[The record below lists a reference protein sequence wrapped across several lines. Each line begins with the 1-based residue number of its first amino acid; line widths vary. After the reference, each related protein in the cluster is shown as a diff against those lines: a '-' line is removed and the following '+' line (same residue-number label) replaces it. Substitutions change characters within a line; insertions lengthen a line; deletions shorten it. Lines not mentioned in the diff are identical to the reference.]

1 MDSAAYSHSQ
11 ARASALN
18 SLLSMSHHRETV
30 TAVGAPQAAGPYSHA
45 VKSGGLIFLSGQ
57 TPVDPDTGS
66 LVEGDIGAQTRRCL
80 DNLAIV
86 AAAAG
91 ASLADAVRCGIYVT
105 DISTFKSVNEAY
117 ATYFESDPPARSTI
131 AVAALPLGAEVEID
145 AILAV
150 PD

>member
-1 MDSAAYSHSQ
+1 
-11 ARASALN
+11 
-18 SLLSMSHHRETV
+18 MSHHRQTIM
-30 TAVGAPQAAGPYSHA
+30 AVGAPKAAGPYSHA
-45 VKSGGLIFLSGQ
+45 VKSAGLIFLSGQ
-57 TPVDPDTGS
+57 TPVDPDVGT
-66 LVEGDIGAQTRRCL
+66 LVAGDIGAQTRRCL

-105 DISTFKSVNEAY
+105 DISTFASVNEAY
-117 ATYFESDPPARSTI
+117 GTYFTDAPPARSTVG
-131 AVAALPLGAEVEID
+131 VAALPLGAEVEID

>member
-1 MDSAAYSHSQ
+1 
-11 ARASALN
+11 
-18 SLLSMSHHRETV
+18 MSHHRETV

-45 VKSGGLIFLSGQ
+45 VKSNGLIFLSGQ
-57 TPVDPDTGS
+57 TPVDPDSGS

-91 ASLADAVRCGIYVT
+91 ASLEDAVRCGIYVT
-105 DISTFKSVNEAY
+105 DISTFKDVNEAY
-117 ATYFESDPPARSTI
+117 GAYFPSDPPARSTI
-131 AVAALPLGAEVEID
+131 GVAALPLGAQVEID
-145 AILAV
+145 AVLAV

>member
-1 MDSAAYSHSQ
+1 
-11 ARASALN
+11 
-18 SLLSMSHHRETV
+18 MSHHRETV
-30 TAVGAPQAAGPYSHA
+30 TAVGAPEAAGPYSHA
-45 VKSGGLIFLSGQ
+45 VKSAGLVFLSGQ

-66 LVEGDIGAQTRRCL
+66 LVEGDVGAQTARCL

-105 DISTFKSVNEAY
+105 DISTFKQVNEAY
-117 ATYFESDPPARSTI
+117 GAYFEGEPPARTTI
-131 AVAALPLGAEVEID
+131 GVASLPLGATVEID
-145 AILAV
+145 AILAI